1 MSPRL
6 SDIPIH
12 SWGRD
17 ALVERVRELEA
28 DVSRKD
34 ATIADLLGRPPEG
47 MRVMSVPKKAKG
59 KIDAI
64 GKRHVW
70 QSLTDHILVNL
81 LSLFITIPTA
91 MAAGE
96 LSFYFLFQGLTTA
109 TLAPLLKYM
118 QKRSESYN

>member
-1 MSPRL
+1 MSPM
-6 SDIPIH
+6 SDLPLETWSSQALIREIH
-12 SWGRD
+12 
-17 ALVERVRELEA
+17 ELRA
-28 DVSRKD
+28 DVARKD
-34 ATIADLLGRPPEG
+34 ATISDLLGRPASG
-47 MRVMSVPKKAKG
+47 MRVVSVPKKPKG

-64 GKRHVW
+64 GKKHVW

-109 TLAPLLKYM
+109 MLAPILKYM
-118 QKRSESYN
+118 QKRSESYG